1 MYFTSLPDLFDVLRE
16 LWPILGP
23 YALLQVMD
31 TISSVFT
38 FLCRSTHLN
47 RRLKTGSWQPQS
59 FVTTSVRSKTLGPTP
74 SYISQ
79 TSHKCL
85 MTPSSSLLHTGLLDI
100 SEALFTKYLDRF
112 LDLHLPRSTG
122 NTYLYKNSY
131 YVRFCRSPVNH
142 VCIRVST
149 TAR

>member
-16 LWPILGP
+16 LWPLLGP

-31 TISSVFT
+31 TTSNVFT
-38 FLCRSTHLN
+38 FLYRSTHLN
-47 RRLKTGSWQPQS
+47 RRLKTGSWRPQS
-59 FVTTSVRSKTLGPTP
+59 FVTTSVRSRTLDPTP

-85 MTPSSSLLHTGLLDI
+85 MTPSSSLPHTGLLDI
-100 SEALFTKYLDRF
+100 RDFVCQVLDRF

-131 YVRFCRSPVNH
+131 YVRF
-142 VCIRVST
+142 
-149 TAR
+149 